1 MLLATE
7 PQARPDKQ
15 WGTEKSSLHV
25 QCHDSN
31 MSLATE
37 LCVSLRMCWQQGF
50 PEQIVQTEPHV
61 RLRICR
67 RWGINKNPSPNAH
80 SKSQIANVLAPPGVV
95 ISQALS
101 NEHESC
107 PKRRTSA
114 WVPCLYPTNHE
125 DSLTNASTFVEE
137 HVYAPTQAMPNPS
150 MSFKSVYVRSNLP
163 RRLSRRR
170 VGVHGDSQLNYSQA
184 CLADLPDDP
193 CSPRNVV
200 PRRLSRQCVCARGD
214 SMLNNMQAGGNT
226 CPAEPLDDP
235 SSQCERLR
243 CLDWSRNGVSVQS
256 MSNNMQAGGN
266 NCSAGPLD
274 DVASL
279 RNLP

>member
-80 SKSQIANVLAPPGVV
+80 SKSQDANVLAPPG
-95 ISQALS
+95 S
-101 NEHESC
+101 
-107 PKRRTSA
+107 
-114 WVPCLYPTNHE
+114 
-125 DSLTNASTFVEE
+125 
-137 HVYAPTQAMPNPS
+137 
-150 MSFKSVYVRSNLP
+150 
-163 RRLSRRR
+163 
-170 VGVHGDSQLNYSQA
+170 
-184 CLADLPDDP
+184 
-193 CSPRNVV
+193 
-200 PRRLSRQCVCARGD
+200 
-214 SMLNNMQAGGNT
+214 
-226 CPAEPLDDP
+226 
-235 SSQCERLR
+235 
-243 CLDWSRNGVSVQS
+243 
-256 MSNNMQAGGN
+256 
-266 NCSAGPLD
+266 
-274 DVASL
+274 
-279 RNLP
+279 